1 MLLTFFTIAV
11 PLLSSY
17 YYGASAHHIDPSTNP
32 NSTIESFS
40 FLRQWSWTNAD
51 FDVIANYNLTQVMKL
66 ETKIVDH
73 LLTGFGLTLTHL
85 PSQEQLKV
93 EINVERFPHVL
104 PLLPNTSEV
113 RRNMKS
119 ENLTQSYTWKRNFRG
134 LAGVVKRDDDHKK
147 VAYLKVETLGS
158 DTLASAVH
166 SKLPGTTNYTIIT
179 NGEVPLEVLIS
190 LYAGAAIRKDRCN
203 W

>member
-93 EINVERFPHVL
+93 EINVSLEL
-104 PLLPNTSEV
+104 KLLEWS
-113 RRNMKS
+113 
-119 ENLTQSYTWKRNFRG
+119 
-134 LAGVVKRDDDHKK
+134 
-147 VAYLKVETLGS
+147 
-158 DTLASAVH
+158 
-166 SKLPGTTNYTIIT
+166 
-179 NGEVPLEVLIS
+179 IS
-190 LYAGAAIRKDRCN
+190 LHTFGHFSSEG
-203 W
+203 